1 MAGMSGR
8 SIIPP
13 TRQSASRRP
22 GLLPSRLTLGLSRDA
37 SLLFWGLFCWEFG
50 FGLYMYLM
58 TLYMESLG
66 ASSVQI
72 GFLVGTQG
80 LARFLMY
87 LPAGII
93 AERYSRRLI
102 IVWTT
107 FITVPAVLSF
117 AVAQTWWHLLP
128 GLILFVGG
136 NLGTPAF
143 SSYIAEAGA
152 PNRARAFALIYTVGP
167 SIALIV
173 SPVAGGWIADLVS
186 LRVIFYLSAIAFL
199 IATAIMWQLSER
211 PLSNQGTANTS
222 YLEAFREPIIRAVSL
237 LQLAVLAALGLGT
250 TLLPNYLHDVR
261 GISLADIG
269 NFGSIAALGSVIL
282 SVAVGRSAWLTAIRA
297 IAIATLSVGLLCA
310 ITLLTEHLW
319 VLAIA
324 FLGRGGLMVA
334 WSLFAAVLSDTTPV
348 RLQARAYAIAELLG
362 SIGFGLAPFAA
373 GALYDWRK
381 GSPLLATALAAPAL
395 AAAALWIE
403 RRFVRPAMAAR
414 LSEAEPAPGVTPAT
428 TTTVE
433 GIA

>member
-1 MAGMSGR
+1 
-8 SIIPP
+8 
-13 TRQSASRRP
+13 
-22 GLLPSRLTLGLSRDA
+22 
-37 SLLFWGLFCWEFG
+37 
-50 FGLYMYLM
+50 
-58 TLYMESLG
+58 
-66 ASSVQI
+66 
-72 GFLVGTQG
+72 
-80 LARFLMY
+80 
-87 LPAGII
+87 
-93 AERYSRRLI
+93 
-102 IVWTT
+102 
-107 FITVPAVLSF
+107 
-117 AVAQTWWHLLP
+117 
-128 GLILFVGG
+128 
-136 NLGTPAF
+136 
-143 SSYIAEAGA
+143 
-152 PNRARAFALIYTVGP
+152 
-167 SIALIV
+167 
-173 SPVAGGWIADLVS
+173 
-186 LRVIFYLSAIAFL
+186 
-199 IATAIMWQLSER
+199 MWQLSER

-324 FLGRGGLMVA
+324 FMGRGGLMVA

-414 LSEAEPAPGVTPAT
+414 LSEAEPAPGVAPAT

>member
-1 MAGMSGR
+1 MSGR
-8 SIIPP
+8 STKPAARPTAPP
-13 TRQSASRRP
+13 SRH
-22 GLLPSRLTLGLSRDA
+22 LLPQRLSLGLSRDA
-37 SLLFWGLFCWEFG
+37 SLLFWGLFCWELG

-80 LARFLMY
+80 LARFVMY

-93 AERYSRRLI
+93 AERYSRRQI

-107 FITVPAVLSF
+107 FVTVPAVLSF
-117 AVAQTWWHLLP
+117 AIAQTWWHLLP
-128 GLILFVGG
+128 GLVLFVCG
-136 NLGTPAF
+136 NLGVPAF

-167 SIALIV
+167 SVALIV
-173 SPVAGGWIADLVS
+173 SPVAGGWLADLVS
-186 LRVIFYLSAIAFL
+186 LRVVFYLSAVAFL
-199 IATAIMWQLSER
+199 ISTAIMWQLSER
-211 PLSNQGTANTS
+211 PLNNQGSGNTS
-222 YLEAFREPIIRAVSL
+222 YLEAFRVPVIRAIGF
-237 LQLAVLAALGLGT
+237 LQLAVLAVLGLGT

-261 GISLADIG
+261 GISLAAVG

-282 SVAVGRSAWLTAIRA
+282 SVAVGRSPWLTAIRA
-297 IAIATLSVGLLCA
+297 IAIATLSVGLLCG
-310 ITLLTEHLW
+310 ITLLTSNLW
-319 VLAIA
+319 ILAIA
-324 FLGRGGLMVA
+324 FMGRGGLMVA
-334 WSLFAAVLSDTTPV
+334 WSLFAAVLSETVPI

-373 GALYDWRK
+373 GVLYDWRRD
-381 GSPLLATALAAPAL
+381 SPLLVTAVAAPVL

-403 RRFVRPAMAAR
+403 RRFVRPAMTAR
-414 LSEAEPAPGVTPAT
+414 LSEAELSEGLAPAG

>member
-1 MAGMSGR
+1 MSGR
-8 SIIPP
+8 STKPAARSGAP
-13 TRQSASRRP
+13 RFRR
-22 GLLPSRLTLGLSRDA
+22 LLPQHRSLGLSRDA

-80 LARFLMY
+80 LARFVMY

-107 FITVPAVLSF
+107 FVTVPAVLSF
-117 AVAQTWWHLLP
+117 AIAQTWWHLLP
-128 GLILFVGG
+128 GLILFVCG
-136 NLGTPAF
+136 NLGVPAF

-167 SIALIV
+167 SVALIV
-173 SPVAGGWIADLVS
+173 SPVAGGWLADLVS
-186 LRVIFYLSAIAFL
+186 LRVVFYLSAVAFL
-199 IATAIMWQLSER
+199 ISTAIMWQLSER
-211 PLSNQGTANTS
+211 PLANQGPVNTS
-222 YLEAFREPIIRAVSL
+222 YLEAFRVPVIRAIGF
-237 LQLAVLAALGLGT
+237 LQLAVLAVLGVGT

-261 GISLADIG
+261 GISLAAVG

-282 SVAVGRSAWLTAIRA
+282 SVAVGRSPWLTAIRA
-297 IAIATLSVGLLCA
+297 IAIATLSVGLLCI
-310 ITLLTEHLW
+310 ITLVTGNLW
-319 VLAIA
+319 ILAIA
-324 FLGRGGLMVA
+324 FMGRGGLMVA
-334 WSLFAAVLSDTTPV
+334 WSLFAAVLSETVPV

-373 GALYDWRK
+373 GVLYDWRR
-381 GSPLLATALAAPAL
+381 GAPLLVTALASPVL

-414 LSEAEPAPGVTPAT
+414 LSEADVAQGLAPAG
-428 TTTVE
+428 TTVE
-433 GIA
+433 GVA